1 MYNEIDERL
10 QLTSARKLAEWCG
23 TGYIDLEN
31 SRQRGLCWN
40 PIQRSLLIHSL
51 ILKYPI
57 SVLYIV
63 DGNEENG
70 VFCIDGKQRSHTIT
84 SFINGEFALDKST
97 PLIELKS
104 GETYKLSGKTFSE
117 LPEELRDKI
126 KEYEI
131 KAFFIKNASDDQLD
145 EIFYRLNN
153 GSAMSEIIK
162 TCSRTKS
169 IDQINLA
176 ADHPIFEQALN
187 AVELQKY
194 EHKNLTIKSW
204 LMLNV
209 EDVSFSGQNVK
220 KIMETTDI
228 SDDSIMELW
237 LCLNRM
243 QDIFTYVDEHITDTG
258 TKKMILSNLA
268 KPTHFSMLIKFI
280 KKSIDDDV
288 NIGDFAKWVIGF
300 FPGTKV
306 ASVDDNYN
314 TAAKSNSKK
323 NIGIRNEILSTYYDS
338 VFGQSTSAASA

>member
-10 QLTSARKLAEWCG
+10 QLTSARKLSEWCS

-40 PIQRSLLIHSL
+40 PIQNSLLIHSL

-70 VFCIDGKQRSHTIT
+70 VFCIDGKQRSNAIT
-84 SFINGEFALDKST
+84 SFINGEFALDKGT
-97 PLIELKS
+97 PLIELQS

-176 ADHPIFEQALN
+176 AEHPIFEQALN
-187 AVELQKY
+187 AAELQKY

-204 LMLNV
+204 LMLNMD
-209 EDVSFSGQNVK
+209 DVSFSSQYVK

-228 SDDSIMELW
+228 TDDSIMELW

-243 QDIFTYVDEHITDTG
+243 QDIFSYVDEHVSDQD

-280 KKSIDDDV
+280 KKSIDDNID
-288 NIGDFAKWVIGF
+288 IGDFAKWVIDF

-306 ASVDDNYN
+306 ASIDDTYN
-314 TAAKSNSKK
+314 VAAKSNSKK
-323 NIGIRNEILSTYYDS
+323 NIGIRNDILSARYEATFS
-338 VFGQSTSAASA
+338 SKIKTASA